1 MSEMYP
7 STYRREVVQ
16 LIVALSKLLREHCSS
31 KPRLCI
37 ELGKDR
43 KAIIPKAKAVK
54 HCGIQPNGSMDCPRI
69 IPIASAVK
77 PLCSPCKGSPS
88 KEFTPCTISYLAEQ
102 TTTIAQL
109 QSMDIRISRGV
120 EGTSIAERE
129 ERVV

>member
-1 MSEMYP
+1 MGEMYA

-16 LIVALSKLLREHCSS
+16 LIVALSKLLGERCSS

-43 KAIIPKAKAVK
+43 KAIIPKTAAVK
-54 HCGIQPNGSMDCPRI
+54 HCRIKPNGSMDCPRI

-102 TTTIAQL
+102 TTAITQL

-129 ERVV
+129 ECMA